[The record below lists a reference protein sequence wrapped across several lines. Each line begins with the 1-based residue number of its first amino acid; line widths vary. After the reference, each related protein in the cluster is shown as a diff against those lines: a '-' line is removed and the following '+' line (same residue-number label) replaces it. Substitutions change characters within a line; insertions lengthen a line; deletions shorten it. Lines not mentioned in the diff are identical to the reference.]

1 MSIRWRLTVWNGL
14 GVAAVL
20 VGFAGLV
27 YALAGRAIRQQADRT
42 ADAGFRLVETDP
54 KMVADPAKRA
64 AYWVREFD
72 EHMGVLA
79 AVYGPNGAPLA
90 AHPGFPG
97 RAGIPAADARG
108 LEEDAHGH
116 RWRVA
121 EGTVRPGGHD
131 LRLVLLVPLRDQDA
145 DLAALGRA
153 MLLAVPVGLAAAA
166 GLAYLLAR
174 AALAPVDR
182 LRETAERI
190 TADRLHERL
199 TVPNPGDE
207 LGRLAATV
215 NAMIARL
222 ERSFNEVKRFTADA
236 SHELRTPLT
245 AIRTEAEVALAG
257 APSAAALRGL
267 VESMLEECG
276 RLTRL
281 TDQLLTLARE
291 EAVALVPRPEPVDL
305 AELAGGVAE
314 TLRPLADVKGVALVV
329 EAGDG
334 ATVVGDPVRLRQ
346 LVMNLID
353 NAIKY
358 TPPGGAVRVAVGR
371 SGGGVRLAVTDTG
384 EGIPA
389 EHLPRVFDR
398 FYRVDKARSREQ
410 GGTGLGLSIV
420 RSVATSHGGTVALS
434 STEGGG
440 TACVVELPHDRRQPA
455 PGESVAADP
464 ARPGGWVRSSGF
476 QLPGW
481 SGGSDRPDN
490 PDNED

>member
-1 MSIRWRLTVWNGL
+1 VRLSIRWRLTVWNAV

-27 YALAGRAIRQQADRT
+27 YLLAQQIFRQQADRT

-54 KMVADPAKRA
+54 RMAADPAKRA
-64 AYWVREFD
+64 GYWVREFD

-79 AVYGPNGAPLA
+79 AVYGPDGSPLA
-90 AHPGFPG
+90 AHPGVGGRGFPTSGVPG
-97 RAGIPAADARG
+97 RRLEADR
-108 LEEDAHGH
+108 DGH

-121 EGTVRPGGHD
+121 DGTVRPGGHE
-131 LRLVLLVPLRDQDA
+131 LRVVLMVPLREQEA

-153 MLLAVPVGLAAAA
+153 MLVAIPFGLAAAA

-174 AALAPVDR
+174 TALAPVDR
-182 LRETAERI
+182 LRETAERV

-199 TVPNPGDE
+199 PVPNPDDE

-222 ERSFNEVKRFTADA
+222 ERSFAEVKRFTADA

-257 APSAAALRGL
+257 DPTRDELRGII
-267 VESMLEECG
+267 ESMLEECG
-276 RLTRL
+276 RMARL
-281 TDQLLTLARE
+281 TDQLLTLARDD
-291 EAVALVPRPEPVDL
+291 AGVVPRPLEQL
-305 AELAGGVAE
+305 SIAALAGEVVD
-314 TLRPLADVKGVALVV
+314 TLRPLADAKGVSIAFEDVHSH
-329 EAGDG
+329 G
-334 ATVVGDPVRLRQ
+334 TVAGDPVRLRQ
-346 LVMNLID
+346 VVVNLID

-358 TPPGGAVRVAVGR
+358 TPPGGSVRVGTAEAGGAVRLTVA
-371 SGGGVRLAVTDTG
+371 DTG

-420 RSVATSHGGTVALS
+420 QSIATAHGGVVTLRSGEGVGTTATV
-434 STEGGG
+434 T
-440 TACVVELPHDRRQPA
+440 LPLGRTD
-455 PGESVAADP
+455 
-464 ARPGGWVRSSGF
+464 
-476 QLPGW
+476 
-481 SGGSDRPDN
+481 GSA
-490 PDNED
+490 